1 MPNIGTELAER
12 RLKERGEGGSGGGD
26 DGTMGLRVGHIET
39 RMTRLEDKIDTVLRD
54 LAGVASKAD
63 MRNYLLLSVAAFIA
77 LAAAL
82 VSGLGWLET
91 RASRVET
98 APAAAPVVIQMP
110 SPVPLATPS
119 PGPTALRR

>member
-1 MPNIGTELAER
+1 MLNIGTELAER
-12 RLKERGEGGSGGGD
+12 RLKERGEGGGGG

-77 LAAAL
+77 LVAAL

-98 APAAAPVVIQMP
+98 APAAAPVVLQMP

-119 PGPTALRR
+119 PGPAAP